1 MLPIGAVAPEFAL
14 LSHRDTTVRL
24 SDFRGRKHVVLAFHV
39 LAFTPVCAVQ
49 MQTYERE
56 QPRFSGLDAHILA
69 ISTDAAPAKRAWAE
83 SLGGL
88 SFDLLSDFHPRGQVA
103 ASYGVM
109 RDDGI
114 AERSL
119 FLIDTAGIIRWTRLY
134 AIPEQPDV
142 EELIDAIRA
151 VARPSGAPSARP

>member
-1 MLPIGAVAPEFAL
+1 MLPVGTTAPDFAL
-14 LSHRDTTVRL
+14 LSHQGPTVRL
-24 SDFRGRKHVVLAFHV
+24 SDFRGTQNVLLAFHV

-56 QPRFSGLDAHILA
+56 QSRLADLDTHVLA

-103 ASYGVM
+103 SAYGVM

-114 AERSL
+114 SERAI
-119 FLIDTAGIIRWTRLY
+119 FLIDKGGVIRWARLY
-134 AIPEQPDV
+134 DIPEQPDL
-142 EELIDAIRA
+142 EDALA
-151 VARPSGAPSARP
+151 ALARL

>member
-1 MLPIGAVAPEFAL
+1 MTRETAMLPVGTPAPDFAL
-14 LSHRDTTVRL
+14 LSHSGATVRL
-24 SDFRGRKHVVLAFHV
+24 SDFRGRRHVVLAFHV

-56 QPRFSGLDAHILA
+56 QPRLGAHETHVLA

-83 SLGGL
+83 ALGGI

-103 ASYGVM
+103 ERYGVL

-114 AERSL
+114 AERAV
-119 FLIDTAGIIRWTRLY
+119 FLIDKSGIVRWTRLY
-134 AIPEQPDV
+134 AIPEPPDV
-142 EELIDAIRA
+142 EELLAAIA
-151 VARPSGAPSARP
+151 GL

>member
-1 MLPIGAVAPEFAL
+1 
-14 LSHRDTTVRL
+14 
-24 SDFRGRKHVVLAFHV
+24 
-39 LAFTPVCAVQ
+39 

-56 QPRFSGLDAHILA
+56 RSRLAGLDTHVLA

-103 ASYGVM
+103 SAYGVM

-114 AERSL
+114 SERAI
-119 FLIDTAGIIRWTRLY
+119 FVIDKAGFIRWVRLY
-134 AIPEQPDV
+134 DIPEQPDL
-142 EELIDAIRA
+142 EDALGA
-151 VARPSGAPSARP
+151 LARL

>member
-1 MLPIGAVAPEFAL
+1 MSNAATGMLPVGATAPDFAL
-14 LSHRDTTVRL
+14 LSQSGATIRL

-39 LAFTPVCAVQ
+39 LAFTPVCAAQ

-56 QPRFSGLDAHILA
+56 QSRFAALDTQVLA

-83 SLGGL
+83 ALGGI

-103 ASYGVM
+103 TSYGVM

-114 AERSL
+114 AERAL
-119 FLIDTAGIIRWTRLY
+119 FLVDKAGTIRWSRLY
-134 AIPEQPDV
+134 AIPEQPDIA
-142 EELIDAIRA
+142 ELMAA
-151 VARPSGAPSARP
+151 VQTVQGA

>member
-1 MLPIGAVAPEFAL
+1 MLPIGAQAPDFAL
-14 LSHRDTTVRL
+14 LSHHGTTVRL
-24 SDFRGRKHVVLAFHV
+24 ADFRGTHNVLLAFHV

-56 QPRFSGLDAHILA
+56 RSRLARLNTHVLA

-83 SLGGL
+83 SLGGI

-103 ASYGVM
+103 AAYGVM

-114 AERSL
+114 AERAIYV
-119 FLIDTAGIIRWTRLY
+119 IDKGGTIRWVRLY
-134 AIPEQPDV
+134 AIPEQPDI
-142 EELIDAIRA
+142 EDAL
-151 VARPSGAPSARP
+151 GALADL